1 MLGDFTYSNP
11 TRLYFGQ
18 NALDNLRREL
28 DPRGKTVLLVYG
40 GGSIKR
46 NGIYDQVVDIVSA
59 CGKQIV
65 EDPGV
70 MPNPTTDKLAQ
81 GCRLARE
88 SGAQPVLLLPKRDLA
103 DDLNVEI
110 AVAEV
115 LNLAPDCPGLPLRAR
130 AEAATGPVGS
140 LK

>member
-28 DPRGKTVLLVYG
+28 EPRGKTVLLVYG

-65 EDPGV
+65 
-70 MPNPTTDKLAQ
+70 
-81 GCRLARE
+81 
-88 SGAQPVLLLPKRDLA
+88 
-103 DDLNVEI
+103 
-110 AVAEV
+110 
-115 LNLAPDCPGLPLRAR
+115 
-130 AEAATGPVGS
+130 
-140 LK
+140 